1 MSPRMD
7 ILHVAPDSIK
17 AMIRV
22 ETAIDQS
29 GLEHSLIEL
38 VKIRASQLNGC
49 AFCIHMHVSD
59 AVKRGESDMRI
70 HLLDAWRESPLFTE
84 RERAALNW
92 TESVTRI
99 GKTHAPDSDYELLAS
114 QFDDREIANLTILIG
129 AINFWNRVQIALR
142 AVHDVEPA
150 AVAA

>member
-1 MSPRMD
+1 MD
-7 ILHVAPDSIK
+7 IMHAAPDAIK
-17 AMIRV
+17 AMMKV
-22 ETAIDQS
+22 EMAIEQS

-59 AVKRGESDMRI
+59 SVKRGESNMRI
-70 HLLDAWRESPLFTE
+70 HLLDAWREAPVFTE

-99 GKTHAPDSDYELLAS
+99 GKTHAPDSDYELLAA
-114 QFDDREIANLTILIG
+114 QFDEREIAYLTALIG
-129 AINFWNRVQIALR
+129 TINFWNRIQIALR
-142 AVHDVEPA
+142 AVPQVEPA

>member
-1 MSPRMD
+1 MTPRID
-7 ILHVAPDSIK
+7 IMHAAPEAIK
-17 AMIRV
+17 AMMRV
-22 ETAIDQS
+22 EMAIEQS

-59 AVKRGESDMRI
+59 AVKRGESEMRI
-70 HLLDAWRESPLFTE
+70 HLLDAWREAPVFTE

-99 GKTHAPDSDYELLAS
+99 GKTRAPDSDYELVAA
-114 QFDDREIANLTILIG
+114 QFDEREVAYLTALIG
-129 AINFWNRVQIALR
+129 AINFWNRIQIALR
-142 AVHDVEPA
+142 AVPDVEPV

>member
-1 MSPRMD
+1 MD
-7 ILHVAPDSIK
+7 IMHAAPEAIK
-17 AMIRV
+17 AMMRV
-22 ETAIDQS
+22 EMAIEQS

-59 AVKRGESDMRI
+59 AVKRGESEMRI
-70 HLLDAWRESPLFTE
+70 HLLDAWREAPLFTE

-92 TESVTRI
+92 TESVTCI
-99 GKTHAPDSDYELLAS
+99 GKTRAPDSDYELVAA
-114 QFDDREIANLTILIG
+114 QFDEREVAYLTALIG
-129 AINFWNRVQIALR
+129 AINFWNRIQIALR
-142 AVHDVEPA
+142 AVPDVEPV

>member
-1 MSPRMD
+1 MRA
-7 ILHVAPDSIK
+7 APEAIK
-17 AMIRV
+17 AMMKV
-22 ETAIDQS
+22 EMAIEQS

-49 AFCIHMHVSD
+49 AFCIHMHVTD
-59 AVKRGESDMRI
+59 AVKRGETNIRI
-70 HLLDAWRESPLFTE
+70 HLLDAWRETPVFTD

-99 GKTHAPDSDYELLAS
+99 AKTHAPDSDYELLAT
-114 QFDDREIANLTILIG
+114 QFDEKEVAYLTTLIG
-129 AINFWNRVQIALR
+129 TINFWNRIQIALR
-142 AVHDVEPA
+142 AVPDVEPA